1 MKDTSFHE
9 QELQQEVHCEKLEIL
24 IALLKELNQ
33 THIKLFERFLS
44 KVDKMQTLQNLF
56 IQSEISQKY
65 VIMLIYDLANFVK
78 VNLRSVKLNKYI
90 VKNASQVMQEN
101 MAQLQVN

>member
-1 MKDTSFHE
+1 
-9 QELQQEVHCEKLEIL
+9 
-24 IALLKELNQ
+24 
-33 THIKLFERFLS
+33 
-44 KVDKMQTLQNLF
+44 MQTLQNLF

-65 VIMLIYDLANFVK
+65 VIILIYDLANFVK

>member
-1 MKDTSFHE
+1 MKDASFHE
-9 QELQQEVHCEKLEIL
+9 YELQQEVHCEKLEIL

-33 THIKLFERFLS
+33 THVKLFERFLT

-65 VIMLIYDLANFVK
+65 VIILAYDLANFVK
-78 VNLRSVKLNKYI
+78 VHLRSVKLNKYI
-90 VKNASQVMQEN
+90 VKNASQVIQEN
-101 MAQLQVN
+101 MA

>member
-9 QELQQEVHCEKLEIL
+9 HELQQEVHCEKLEIL

-44 KVDKMQTLQNLF
+44 KVDKMQTLRNLF

-65 VIMLIYDLANFVK
+65 VIILVYDLANFVK

-101 MAQLQVN
+101 MA